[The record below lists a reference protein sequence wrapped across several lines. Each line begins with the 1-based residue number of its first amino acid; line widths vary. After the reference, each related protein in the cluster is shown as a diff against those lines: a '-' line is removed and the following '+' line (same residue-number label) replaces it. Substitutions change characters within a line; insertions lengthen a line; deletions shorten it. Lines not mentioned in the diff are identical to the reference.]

1 MNIDTLID
9 KLLSSYDTIG
19 LINRSNAENFPN
31 RQNVVSVLQDLQSLV
46 FPGFKYAEEVDPT
59 NLRYVTGQ
67 KVNNIIAKLTK
78 EIQKSLIYTLTQKNG
93 TAEKIEKKWK
103 CFNVSIFEMFPA
115 AEFPE
120 KFLNA
125 VGSAWRTVL
134 DNYYK
139 DSRSE
144 VVRSDKLRTLHMKD
158 GNGTEILSMF
168 SYSPHY
174 IAPEVY
180 FVSSSAVVH
189 KVSSFPEIELINSD
203 GRLWTE
209 IAYAPPNIPPKGVLT
224 LKITE
229 K

>member
-1 MNIDTLID
+1 MKNLIFFTFDQSVPQNYICLLLLGNIA
-9 KLLSSYDTIG
+9 G
-19 LINRSNAENFPN
+19 LDLPEGSIAASAAINDN
-31 RQNVVSVLQDLQSLV
+31 
-46 FPGFKYAEEVDPT
+46 
-59 NLRYVTGQ
+59 YVYGG
-67 KVNNIIAKLTK
+67 VILNGNCDF
-78 EIQKSLIYTLTQKNG
+78 EYG

-144 VVRSDKLRTLHMKD
+144 VVHSDKLRTLHMKD

-180 FVSSSAVVH
+180 FGSSSAVVH